1 MYSKR
6 RNIWGGKGMRKK
18 KLAITL
24 SAILSL
30 TITSGVS
37 SMTAH
42 AENKEGSSVK
52 ENDVKLNG
60 QVSEA
65 LTPNTK
71 IQLENGMTKPIYSL
85 DEAIVENLFVET
97 EVDSDRDGKK
107 DRVSVKVMRPK
118 TESRCESSCYL

>member
-1 MYSKR
+1 MK
-6 RNIWGGKGMRKK
+6 KK

-97 EVDSDRDGKK
+97 EVDSDQRW
-107 DRVSVKVMRPK
+107 
-118 TESRCESSCYL
+118 

>member
-1 MYSKR
+1 
-6 RNIWGGKGMRKK
+6 MRKK

-42 AENKEGSSVK
+42 AENEGSSVK
-52 ENDVKLNG
+52 DKNVMLNG
-60 QVSEA
+60 QISED
-65 LTPNTK
+65 LMSNTK
-71 IQLENGMTKPIYSL
+71 IELENGMTKPIYSL

-107 DRVSVKVMRPK
+107 IV
-118 TESRCESSCYL
+118 YQ

>member
-1 MYSKR
+1 
-6 RNIWGGKGMRKK
+6 MRKK

-42 AENKEGSSVK
+42 AENEGSSVK
-52 ENDVKLNG
+52 GSDIKLNG

-85 DEAIVENLFVET
+85 DEAIIENLFVET
-97 EVDSDRDGKK
+97 EVDSDRDGRKA
-107 DRVSVKVMRPK
+107 
-118 TESRCESSCYL
+118 SSID